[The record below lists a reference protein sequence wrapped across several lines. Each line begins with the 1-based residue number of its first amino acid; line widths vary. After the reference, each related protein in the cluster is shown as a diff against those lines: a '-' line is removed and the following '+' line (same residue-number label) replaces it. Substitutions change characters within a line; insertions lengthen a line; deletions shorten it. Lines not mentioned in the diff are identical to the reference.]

1 MEPNTSSRKRV
12 LIVGA
17 GFAGLNAA
25 KVFHD
30 VDCAVTVI
38 DGNNYHTFQPL
49 LYQVAMGALS
59 PGDIA
64 QPLRSILRAP
74 NIQVIMNEVTGFD
87 PDRRRA
93 HLRDGAELEY
103 DYLILATGSTHSY
116 FGKELGYLSSGLE
129 DYRRCH

>member
-12 LIVGA
+12 LIVGG

-38 DGNNYHTFQPL
+38 DRNNFHTFQPL

-59 PGDIA
+59 PG
-64 QPLRSILRAP
+64 
-74 NIQVIMNEVTGFD
+74 VF
-87 PDRRRA
+87 
-93 HLRDGAELEY
+93 
-103 DYLILATGSTHSY
+103 
-116 FGKELGYLSSGLE
+116 LSSEIGPGRMSSQE
-129 DYRRCH
+129 KVRA